1 MTDQERPV
9 EERNELLDDLLTAA
23 NNVAVEEQ
31 DSSKQQPA
39 VDEQPEPAA
48 QPAAAPTAEATQAE
62 DAPAA
67 TEQSA
72 ETPVAQ
78 ASDTAESTT
87 SEAPVEQSAEA
98 NQVGPAEPNA
108 ETAAAEASEA
118 LPAAAEQAAETAAA
132 EVSNAAAAQTVVD
145 PYAAAVG
152 EAAPATAEAAVSPAA
167 AGATTPGVGETEG
180 ASYTPVAEQESG
192 KPRRVKDLEPGM
204 ELEGRVTSIALYGI
218 FVDIGVGRDGLVHI
232 SEMSDTRIDSPS
244 DIVQIGDTVKV
255 RVKSVEP
262 DGRRISLT
270 MRSKERSSE
279 PRSRGRKKPELNRE
293 ALASLRVGDNVEG
306 TVTGIAP
313 FGVFVDIGV
322 GKDGLVHVS
331 ELAEGRIEKAEDA
344 VQIGQT
350 YTFKILEVDADGT
363 RISLSLR
370 RAARGQRMQ
379 QLEKG
384 QILEG
389 TVSGLAP
396 FGAFVDIGVGR
407 DGLVHIS
414 ELTEGRIDKVEDAV
428 KVGDKVTARVL
439 EIDPGSKRISLTLR
453 LDDRPRETPPAR
465 PEFSSEPRGEPRE
478 DRGRRDERGRRDDR
492 GSRGP
497 RRERNDE
504 PRPPEVYTS
513 TDEPEDAFTGDATI
527 EDLLSKFGSASKRDR
542 KRRPDEEE
550 DEGTGEDRTT
560 RRQRDAIR
568 RTLQQMNDDE

>member
-9 EERNELLDDLLTAA
+9 EERNELLDDLVSAATA
-23 NNVAVEEQ
+23 VAVSDE
-31 DSSKQQPA
+31 SKQQPA
-39 VDEQPEPAA
+39 VDEQPEPVA
-48 QPAAAPTAEATQAE
+48 QPDAAPAAEATQAE
-62 DAPAA
+62 DPAA
-67 TEQSA
+67 AA
-72 ETPVAQ
+72 EP
-78 ASDTAESTT
+78 
-87 SEAPVEQSAEA
+87 SAEA
-98 NQVGPAEPNA
+98 PAEEPS
-108 ETAAAEASEA
+108 AEAPAEEPSAEA
-118 LPAAAEQAAETAAA
+118 EATPASAEATADEPSAEPAAQAQAELVVPET
-132 EVSNAAAAQTVVD
+132 S
-145 PYAAAVG
+145 G
-152 EAAPATAEAAVSPAA
+152 EPAPAEA
-167 AGATTPGVGETEG
+167 EG
-180 ASYTPVAEQESG
+180 ASYTPVAEDTSG

-270 MRSKERSSE
+270 MRSKERANQ
-279 PRSRGRKKPELNRE
+279 PRERGRSKKPELNRE
-293 ALASLRVGDNVEG
+293 ALSALRVGDNVEG

-344 VQIGQT
+344 VTVGQT
-350 YTFKILEVDADGT
+350 YTFKILEVDAEGT

-370 RAARGQRMQ
+370 RAQRGQRLQ

-389 TVSGLAP
+389 TVSGMAP

-414 ELTEGRIDKVEDAV
+414 ELSDGRIAKVEDAV
-428 KVGDKVTARVL
+428 KVGDKVTVRVL
-439 EIDPGSKRISLTLR
+439 EIDPGSKRISLSLR
-453 LDDRPRETPPAR
+453 LEDRPRETPAA
-465 PEFSSEPRGEPRE
+465 GEPRE
-478 DRGRRDERGRRDDR
+478 ERAPRRDDRGGRRDDR
-492 GSRGP
+492 GP
-497 RRERNDE
+497 RRDRDE
-504 PRPPEVYTS
+504 APRAPEVYTS
-513 TDEPEDAFTGDATI
+513 TEEPEEAFNGDATI
-527 EDLLSKFGSASKRDR
+527 EDLLSKFGSGNKRDR
-542 KRRPDEEE
+542 KRRQDDEEE
-550 DEGTGEDRTT
+550 PETGDRYQ

-568 RTLQQMNDDE
+568 RTLQQLNDDE